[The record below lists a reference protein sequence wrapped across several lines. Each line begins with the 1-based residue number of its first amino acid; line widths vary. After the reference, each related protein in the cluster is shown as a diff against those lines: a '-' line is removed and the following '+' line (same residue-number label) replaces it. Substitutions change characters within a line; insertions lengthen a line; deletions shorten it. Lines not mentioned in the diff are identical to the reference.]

1 MKTKVLFFMI
11 LLSCTF
17 GFAAN
22 RGNIL
27 LTGASF
33 AVPENGWFEI
43 GCEVL
48 EFTPINRAVSGQA
61 IMQTAQAMKN
71 GALYTTSQL
80 DDIEALVIMH
90 VHNQN
95 VAKEDWLEDDYNDY
109 TLTDAT
115 PYSVAYDYVIRKYKD
130 DCKNLKDVPTSKY
143 YGTADGKPAIIV
155 LGTHWHDSRTT
166 FNPAI
171 RKLAKK
177 WNLPLIEW
185 DANIGFTKDVLDSDG
200 SQPSLKFA
208 GDTETIDGVKY
219 GWHPLRGKG
228 QYIQKKMAE
237 IYIAKMAE
245 IFDIDIPLTATMKPK
260 EMIIFEGEKAHVR
273 CVFSGLSPFNMNY
286 EVNDVAFV
294 KENITD
300 NPLILEIPYTVKEA
314 IHVVPTGVSNVQV
327 SNGDI
332 EGTENICFA
341 KDSIVAFFDTHVHES
356 YKDQSFAG
364 EKIIQLKTGD
374 SWSRQA
380 YFSFNLSK
388 IKLTDKRIVF
398 RSYFSEIN
406 QSDNETLQLEGNTE
420 TYTNKLNWNTKDAKA
435 FTVIGTNEM
444 YFSEAGSYIC
454 WDVTDFIKQQKESGA
469 NVVTLRMSVIA
480 GGAALCSFYS
490 MEADELKYR
499 PSLLIAGDNSPVGI
513 RETKEDLLDV
523 APSVFS
529 DMIIVRNEEGSRIN
543 ISNIYG
549 QRFHFEHRIP
559 SKEYV
564 IDTASYPDGV
574 YLLQCRKES
583 GKEVVNKLIKN
594 K

>member
-1 MKTKVLFFMI
+1 M
-11 LLSCTF
+11 
-17 GFAAN
+17 
-22 RGNIL
+22 
-27 LTGASF
+27 
-33 AVPENGWFEI
+33 
-43 GCEVL
+43 
-48 EFTPINRAVSGQA
+48 
-61 IMQTAQAMKN
+61 
-71 GALYTTSQL
+71 
-80 DDIEALVIMH
+80 
-90 VHNQN
+90 
-95 VAKEDWLEDDYNDY
+95 
-109 TLTDAT
+109 
-115 PYSVAYDYVIRKYKD
+115 
-130 DCKNLKDVPTSKY
+130 
-143 YGTADGKPAIIV
+143 
-155 LGTHWHDSRTT
+155 
-166 FNPAI
+166 
-171 RKLAKK
+171 
-177 WNLPLIEW
+177 
-185 DANIGFTKDVLDSDG
+185 
-200 SQPSLKFA
+200 
-208 GDTETIDGVKY
+208 
-219 GWHPLRGKG
+219 
-228 QYIQKKMAE
+228 
-237 IYIAKMAE
+237 
-245 IFDIDIPLTATMKPK
+245 
-260 EMIIFEGEKAHVR
+260 
-273 CVFSGLSPFNMNY
+273 
-286 EVNDVAFV
+286 
-294 KENITD
+294 
-300 NPLILEIPYTVKEA
+300 
-314 IHVVPTGVSNVQV
+314 

-374 SWSRQA
+374 GWSRQA
-380 YFSFNLSK
+380 YFSFDLSK
-388 IKLTDKRIVF
+388 VKLTDKRIVF

-513 RETKEDLLDV
+513 RETKDDLLDV